1 MKTKTLFLLCRIST
15 WRVALILKLIRALA
29 IGHFSATGTRLC
41 CKSTH
46 CCTRALNISRHLFI
60 IQIHTKLL
68 FQLDSTHCTIIA
80 LYYCYIA
87 DCNLQCSVIMT
98 FHAFSIFINE
108 SCRLLIFKGLKVSF
122 FLDIFMDNSKH
133 WLNCLS
139 FRLFLSLTPSNSS
152 EWETIIY
159 NSIQYRNL
167 SRSIGKCFDIVLLIS
182 FFA

>member
-1 MKTKTLFLLCRIST
+1 MKSCTDFE
-15 WRVALILKLIRALA
+15 VDQDF
-29 IGHFSATGTRLC
+29 GHFSATGTRLC

-80 LYYCYIA
+80 LYYCCIA

-122 FLDIFMDNSKH
+122 FLDISIYHFYKGPSPIIANPCK
-133 WLNCLS
+133 
-139 FRLFLSLTPSNSS
+139 SLTHPITN
-152 EWETIIY
+152 
-159 NSIQYRNL
+159 
-167 SRSIGKCFDIVLLIS
+167 
-182 FFA
+182 